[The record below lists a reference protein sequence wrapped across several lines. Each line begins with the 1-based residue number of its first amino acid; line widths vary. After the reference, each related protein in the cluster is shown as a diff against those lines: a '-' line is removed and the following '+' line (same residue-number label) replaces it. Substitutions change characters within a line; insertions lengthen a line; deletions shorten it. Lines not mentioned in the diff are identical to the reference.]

1 MDGNILNAGAWGF
14 TAAIFLAMA
23 CWVGKLRG
31 AVLCALN
38 RLEELGEGMSQWG
51 EDESAKEYALRLLK
65 MSPDELEHEIETGR
79 LINRWGREVAAVI
92 EGLRASVP
100 FLR

>member
-1 MDGNILNAGAWGF
+1 MDTNMLMAGAWGF
-14 TAAIFLAMA
+14 TAAIFLVMA
-23 CWVGKLRG
+23 CWVGSLRVT
-31 AVLCALN
+31 VLSCLN
-38 RLEELGEGMSQWG
+38 RLEELGKGMSQWG

-79 LINRWGREVAAVI
+79 IINRWGREVAAVI